1 MGGEFGQW
9 NEWNFRKGLD
19 WDLADHPMNA
29 RLTLFL
35 QDLNRLYRER
45 KELNELD
52 FAPDGFEWIDFQD
65 VSQSVITFIRKSR
78 DNRLLLMAFNMTPEP
93 RFKYRVG
100 VPRGGFYKEILNS
113 DASEYAGSGLGNF
126 GWCEVGS
133 DTMEQQ
139 IPLCQPNLA
148 TPWHAGLRTK
158 K

>member
-1 MGGEFGQW
+1 
-9 NEWNFRKGLD
+9 
-19 WDLADHPMNA
+19 MNA

-113 DASEYAGSGLGNF
+113 DASEYAGSGLGNL
-126 GWCEVGS
+126 GGVKS
-133 DTMEQQ
+133 DQ
-139 IPLCQPNLA
+139 IPWNNRSHSVSLTLPPLA
-148 TPWHAGLRTK
+148 CWSSN
-158 K
+158 